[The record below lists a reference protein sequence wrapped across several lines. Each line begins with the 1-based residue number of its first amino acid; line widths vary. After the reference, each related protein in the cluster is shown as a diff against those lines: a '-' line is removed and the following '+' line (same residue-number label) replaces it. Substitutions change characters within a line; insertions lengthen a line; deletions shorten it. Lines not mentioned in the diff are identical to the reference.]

1 MKKQFAIALAALL
14 CAAVAVP
21 AVTVPVCAVTAQAE
35 EETTAV
41 DAEAWLS
48 SAKISSWVTLYD
60 AKKDSSFKMSGRTY
74 QRGILFGYGGQT
86 THDYTEEAAFDV
98 SGIKK
103 LSFYVGHVDSNY
115 CRDGA
120 LTIKLDGVETETIEI
135 PHNITAKLV
144 ELDVSKAKEL
154 VFVGQ
159 ASDGSQVAIGNFS
172 VDGSKI
178 EAPAAA
184 PKYTTPEQMLGASYN
199 RLSTTIYSKTDKSE
213 SFKMQGRTFYQG
225 AVFSA
230 TAKNGQFVINT
241 ENAKKLSFTLGHI
254 DNTKMNG
261 GTFKFFH
268 DNVYNEEETVEL
280 TPSQGLR
287 TVELDV
293 TDTKC
298 LTVVV
303 ERAGEAGY
311 GLGDL
316 SMDDKACANPCMIPS
331 GTKPEQLLK
340 ASFNR
345 TGIELYEGA
354 DKSTS
359 FKSIGRTY
367 YQGMVLTGGLDLKQD
382 DMLRSEVMMNVEK
395 STELKFTACHVDG
408 TAEQDAELKIYLDG
422 ELDEDN
428 IITLTGNMLPKEYT
442 LDVTNTDLVRIVVD
456 YKKNN
461 KYALASLSANGT
473 DAAIPCAKPTY
484 ATPEKL
490 LAAAYD
496 TYNVKLY
503 SKGDKSESFNMNGR
517 TYYQGVACSGGSTS
531 MFRVNAENVKKI
543 GYTISHIDGSAMSN
557 GKVKVYLDNE
567 FSEKDSYD
575 VKPNMLWDQHEID
588 TSKCSVVTFVVER
601 ENDAAYGLGDFTV
614 DGKEPANSALIPTYE
629 TPERMLNASFNRV
642 RADIYD
648 AEDTTRTFEMGGETF
663 NKGVVFQGGNSWV
676 SGNINYINFNVEN
689 YMLVSFKLGAVNA
702 DNSWGEV
709 YYMRVLLD
717 GNEVFRRDG
726 ITPTMENEEL
736 SFNVGNASVMRVEVS
751 VSGADKYGLAGFKI
765 DEKPE
770 FLKGDLDGDWSVSVQ
785 DAQLALKAYTKLV
798 ADLPHGLTDQQFRA
812 ADVTEDEELSVDDA
826 QYILKY
832 YTSNSVAQLPTTWEE
847 LIKPKTDDKTETKT
861 DDKTETKTDDKTETK
876 TDDKT
881 ETKTD
886 EKREY
891 GCWLNNITTI
901 KALR

>member
-1 MKKQFAIALAALL
+1 MKKQFVIALAALL
-14 CAAVAVP
+14 CAAAAVP

-35 EETTAV
+35 EETPAV

-86 THDYTEEAAFDV
+86 SHDYAEEAAFDV

-159 ASDGSQVAIGNFS
+159 TSDGSQVAVGNIS

-178 EAPAAA
+178 EAPASA
-184 PKYTTPEQMLGASYN
+184 PKYSTPEQMLGASYN
-199 RLSTTIYSKTDKSE
+199 RIGTTIYSKTDKSE

-225 AVFSA
+225 AAFSA
-230 TAKNGQFVINT
+230 TANGQFVINT
-241 ENAKKLSFTLGHI
+241 ENAKKLSLTLGHI

-280 TPSQGLR
+280 TASQGLK
-287 TVELDV
+287 TVEIDV

-316 SMDDKACANPCMIPS
+316 SMDDKACANPCTVPS

-408 TAEQDAELKIYLDG
+408 TAEKDAVLKIYLDG

-442 LDVTNTDLVRIVVD
+442 LDVKDTDLVRIVVD
-456 YKKNN
+456 YKKNS
-461 KYALASLSANGT
+461 KFALGSFSANGT

-490 LAAAYD
+490 LAAVYD
-496 TYNVKLY
+496 TDNAKLY

-531 MFRVNAENVKKI
+531 MFRVNTENVKKI
-543 GYTISHIDGSAMSN
+543 GYTVSHIDGSAMSN

-601 ENDAAYGLGDFTV
+601 ENGAAYGLGDFTV

-629 TPERMLNASFNRV
+629 TPERMLNASFNRQ

-676 SGNINYINFNVEN
+676 SGNVNYINFNVEN
-689 YMLVSFKLGAVNA
+689 YMLVSFKLGAVSA

-717 GNEVFRRDG
+717 GDEVFRRDG
-726 ITPTMENEEL
+726 ITPNMENEEL

-770 FLKGDLDGDWSVSVQ
+770 FLKGDLDGDWAVSVQ
-785 DAQLALKAYTKLV
+785 DAQLALKAYTRQV
-798 ADLPHGLTDQQFRA
+798 ADLPHGLTEQQFRA
-812 ADVTEDEELSVDDA
+812 ADVTGDEQLSVDDA

-832 YTSNSVAQLPTTWEE
+832 YTNNSVALLPTTWEE
-847 LIKPKTDDKTETKT
+847 LIKPKTEEPKTEEPKSEEPKTEEPKTEEPKSEETKT
-861 DDKTETKTDDKTETK
+861 EEPKSG
-876 TDDKT
+876 

-886 EKREY
+886 EKADAKSE
-891 GCWLNNITTI
+891 T
-901 KALR
+901 K